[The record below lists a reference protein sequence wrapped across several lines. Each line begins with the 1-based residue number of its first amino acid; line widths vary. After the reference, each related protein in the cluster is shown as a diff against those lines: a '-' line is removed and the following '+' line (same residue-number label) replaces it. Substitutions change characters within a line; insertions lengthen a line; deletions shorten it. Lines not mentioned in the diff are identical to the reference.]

1 MPDRPLP
8 ERIAAERAAA
18 AARPRPPLDSQRLAV
33 HAEIHAYAGGDKP
46 PAAAPSQ
53 DPELPV
59 FDVVCKDGVAVGGL
73 AVAASAAT
81 ASRQRLEPYIPSEP
95 FTMPNLERC
104 LQQLEKELEIQ

>member
-33 HAEIHAYAGGDKP
+33 HAEIHAYAGGNE
-46 PAAAPSQ
+46 PAAAASQ
-53 DPELPV
+53 NPELPV

-104 LQQLEKELEIQ
+104 LQQLEKGLEIQ